1 MSAEASPAV
10 IGGEIAPPSNN
21 RAVLL
26 VLSAF
31 AVFSGTDAIVKLLA
45 EEMPAPQVTFLL
57 ATAGLLLL
65 LGHAFSTGRG
75 RRLVPRHPGVAL
87 LRAFLLAAD
96 TLLIHYAFAVL
107 PLAEAY
113 LLAFLT
119 PILVAVLGFAL
130 LGERLSA
137 IGWAGVLIGF
147 AGVAVALKPGVAPL
161 NLGHAAAVGSAIFFA
176 LSLVLLRKTKMAET
190 DEALVSSLLVVL
202 APVALGVAVVGG
214 GFAPVTYGDLALAL
228 AGGAMMLG
236 GHALLVRAFRIG
248 EASVIAPF
256 QYSQIIWGCLFG
268 LLLFSTPVEP
278 HTLAGAGIII
288 LSGWLVLK

>member
-1 MSAEASPAV
+1 MSAETSPADVDGV
-10 IGGEIAPPSNN
+10 IAPSNN

-31 AVFSGTDAIVKLLA
+31 AVFSCTDVIVKVLA
-45 EEMPAPQVTFLL
+45 EGMPAPQVTFLIT
-57 ATAGLLLL
+57 TAALLVL

-75 RRLVPRHPGVAL
+75 SRLVPRDPGVAL
-87 LRAFLLAAD
+87 LRALLLAGD

-107 PLAEAY
+107 PLAVAY

-119 PILVAVLGFAL
+119 PILVAVLGFVL

-137 IGWAGVLIGF
+137 IGWAGVLVGF

-161 NLGHAAAVGSAIFFA
+161 NLGHAAAVGSAVFFA
-176 LSLVLLRKTKMAET
+176 LSLVLLRRTKTAET

-202 APVALGVAVVGG
+202 APVALAVAAVSG
-214 GFAPVTYGDLALAL
+214 GFAPVSLGDLALAL

-248 EASVIAPF
+248 EASVVAPF

-268 LLLFSTPVEP
+268 LLVFSTPVEL
-278 HTLAGAGIII
+278 HTLAGAAIIV

>member
-1 MSAEASPAV
+1 MSAETPSADAEGAV
-10 IGGEIAPPSNN
+10 AQPSNN
-21 RAVLL
+21 RAALF

-31 AVFSGTDAIVKLLA
+31 AVFSGTDVIVKLLA
-45 EEMPAPQVTFLL
+45 EGMPAPQVTFLV
-57 ATAGLLLL
+57 TAAALLLL
-65 LGHAFSTGRG
+65 FAHSFSTGRG
-75 RRLVPRHPGVAL
+75 PRLVPRHPRTAL
-87 LRAFLLAAD
+87 LRALLLAGD

-147 AGVAVALKPGVAPL
+147 GGVALALKPGAAPL
-161 NLGHAAAVGSAIFFA
+161 NLGHAAAVGSAVFFA
-176 LSLVLLRKTKMAET
+176 LSLVLLRRTKMAET

-202 APVALGVAVVGG
+202 APVALAVAAVSGGVS
-214 GFAPVTYGDLALAL
+214 PVSFEDLALAL

-236 GHALLVRAFRIG
+236 GHVLLVRAFRIG
-248 EASVIAPF
+248 EASVVAPF

-268 LLLFSTPVEP
+268 LFVFSTPVEL
-278 HTLAGAGIII
+278 HTLAGAAIII
-288 LSGWLVLK
+288 LSGWLVLN